1 MISEGEVS
9 IQKNQGN
16 FRVGVYQISRLNPQI
31 RGLIAGA
38 TEFLVEMSLG
48 RSIPRPI
55 AKPVVA
61 GHTRN
66 DILATRA
73 VVGDKS
79 RSIRGEVKDIFLPR
93 PEGEDDSLTFQPP
106 LVGETRWCRG
116 SFAWFHLGCIL
127 IE

>member
-31 RGLIAGA
+31 LGLISGA

-79 RSIRGEVKDIFLPR
+79 RLHVRREKALGFSGCNSRPGTGSLHPVATETTAEVTKRSEL
-93 PEGEDDSLTFQPP
+93 S
-106 LVGETRWCRG
+106 V
-116 SFAWFHLGCIL
+116 
-127 IE
+127 